1 MRFFIFKQ
9 CKIKLLKIL
18 FKISLNKLCVFKKR
32 KYICSLFL
40 INLNKMKKYLL
51 LTLLSPICLLAQD
64 RIFNYTYQSNVL
76 NSGQKEL
83 EVWTTFLTGKANYYR
98 EIQNRVEY
106 EVGLGSNLQVA
117 FYLNSKQKAGF
128 DDVTGEIVMKPTE
141 ISISNEWKYKIS
153 DPVADK
159 IGFAAYGEL
168 SIATDELEIEL
179 KAIFDKKIGRTLHAV
194 NLIFE
199 PEWETTTVGG
209 KVATNTALKYD
220 VNYAFAYNINK
231 SLNLGAEII
240 NRNVYFK
247 NDKSTISA
255 LFGGPAISY
264 STNKLWVNLTAL
276 PQIAGLHNPDG
287 MTGVNLDQW
296 TKFETR
302 LAFSFAF

>member
-1 MRFFIFKQ
+1 
-9 CKIKLLKIL
+9 
-18 FKISLNKLCVFKKR
+18 
-32 KYICSLFL
+32 
-40 INLNKMKKYLL
+40 MKKIFIIASILIL
-51 LTLLSPICLLAQD
+51 AVMNSNAQD

-83 EVWTTFLTGKANYYR
+83 EVWTTLLTGKVNYYR

-128 DDVTGEIVMKPTE
+128 DDITGEIVMEPTE

-153 DPVADK
+153 DPVANK

-168 SIATDELEIEL
+168 TIATDELEIEL

-199 PEWETTTVGG
+199 PEWETTTVDG
-209 KVATNTALKYD
+209 KVATSTEYKYD
-220 VNYAFAYNINK
+220 MNYAFSYNINK
-231 SLNLGAEII
+231 SWNIGAEII
-240 NRNVYFK
+240 DRNVYFK
-247 NDKSTISA
+247 EDKSTVSA

-264 STNKLWVNLTAL
+264 STNKFWVNLTAL
-276 PQIAGLHNPDG
+276 PQIAGLHNPEG
-287 MTGVNLDQW
+287 MSGINIDEW
-296 TKFETR
+296 TKLETR

>member
-1 MRFFIFKQ
+1 
-9 CKIKLLKIL
+9 
-18 FKISLNKLCVFKKR
+18 
-32 KYICSLFL
+32 
-40 INLNKMKKYLL
+40 MKKIFIIASFLA
-51 LTLLSPICLLAQD
+51 LSAINSNAQD

-83 EVWTTFLTGKANYYR
+83 EVWTTLLTGKQNYYR

-128 DDVTGEIVMKPTE
+128 DDVTGEIVMEPTE
-141 ISISNEWKYKIS
+141 ISISNEWKYKFS

-168 SIATDELEIEL
+168 TLATDELEIEL

-199 PEWETTTVGG
+199 PEWETTTVDG
-209 KVATNTALKYD
+209 KVATNTEYKYD

-231 SLNLGAEII
+231 NWNIGAEII

-247 NDKSTISA
+247 KDKSTISA
-255 LFGGPAISY
+255 LFGGPAVSY
-264 STNKLWVNLTAL
+264 SRDKFWVNLTVL

-287 MTGVNLDQW
+287 ITGVNLDEW